1 MDGPAENGDGSIL
14 PLRFDAVTYA
24 AGGNTLLGPLSFE
37 IARGPRTIV
46 LGPNGAGKSLTLRLG
61 HGLLA
66 PAAGTVRWRGPTGA
80 AATSAAAAVSAA
92 AATSAATGAAA
103 AAQAMVFQRPMMLRR
118 SALANVVYALA
129 LRGVPRLR
137 RRALAGEALAKV
149 GLAPLAARPARVLSV
164 GEQQRL
170 ALARAWVVRPQV
182 LFLDE
187 PTANLDPAATQLIE
201 SIIGEFHAAGCKIVM
216 TTHDL
221 AQARRMADE
230 VLLLHRGLL
239 LERGGAKAFF
249 AGPAT
254 AEAQA
259 FLRGELAW

>member
-24 AGGNTLLGPLSFE
+24 AGGNTLLGPISFE

-66 PAAGTVRWRGPTGA
+66 PAGGTVRWRGPTGA
-80 AATSAAAAVSAA
+80 AATR
-92 AATSAATGAAA
+92 AAA

-137 RRALAGEALAKV
+137 RRALAGEALDKV

-239 LERGGAKAFF
+239 LERGEAKAFF